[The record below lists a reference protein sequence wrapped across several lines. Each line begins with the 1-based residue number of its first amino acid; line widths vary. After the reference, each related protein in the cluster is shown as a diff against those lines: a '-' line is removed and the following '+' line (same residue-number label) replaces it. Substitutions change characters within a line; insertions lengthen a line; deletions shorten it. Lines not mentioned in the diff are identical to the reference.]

1 MNIEYI
7 QYTEGW
13 RNYFN
18 HVLSKGGPHVAEDGE
33 FITQEVFDTI
43 KSLDFYGKRGIFI
56 NTKVF
61 PDIGVDFLEQLIKL
75 KMPENTYNLVFINC
89 LKYALETE
97 NCHSFWN
104 KYKNTIVAQNIM
116 ASILGGK
123 FDSEN
128 LGTQA
133 NST

>member
-7 QYTEGW
+7 QYTAGW
-13 RNYFN
+13 NHFS
-18 HVLSKGGPHVAEDGE
+18 HVLSKGNNHVAEDGE
-33 FITQEVFDTI
+33 FIPQEVFDTI
-43 KSLDFYGKRGIFI
+43 KRLYFYGKRGIYI
-56 NTKVF
+56 STKVF

-75 KMPENTYNLVFINC
+75 KMPEDTYNLVFINC
-89 LKYALETE
+89 LKYALTTE

-104 KYKNTIVAQNIM
+104 KYKDSVVAQNIM

-133 NST
+133 NSA